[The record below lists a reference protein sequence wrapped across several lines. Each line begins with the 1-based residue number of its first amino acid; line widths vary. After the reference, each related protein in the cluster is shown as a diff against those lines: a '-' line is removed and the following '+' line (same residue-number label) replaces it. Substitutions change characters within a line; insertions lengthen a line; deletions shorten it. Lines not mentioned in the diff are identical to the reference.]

1 MMRGLFVP
9 FQRDRARDFASVTG
23 PDLLRAK
30 VLQVLSTQGA
40 GPRSG
45 GELPWRTNFG
55 ASLDLLRHQRNDRA
69 LAELA
74 RFKIEEA
81 LRRWLPDVRLCAL
94 DISGQDNTLVIRL
107 RVQQSPLLET
117 SLEVAL

>member
-1 MMRGLFVP
+1 MRGLALP

-23 PDLLRAK
+23 SELLRAK

-40 GPRSG
+40 GPHSS

-55 ASLDLLRHQRNDRA
+55 AGLDWLRHRRNDRA
-69 LAELA
+69 LVELA
-74 RFKIEEA
+74 RFRIDQA
-81 LRRWLPDVRLCAL
+81 LRRWLPDVRLCDL

-107 RVQQSPLLET
+107 RVQQPPIET
-117 SLEVAL
+117 SVEVTL